1 MFKWPRAFASDE
13 RGSVIA
19 ETLIAFPIL
28 TLVTFGL
35 IEVGNIMWEREQMQA
50 GLRDAARY
58 WSRCRPATA
67 NFASTCS
74 EDYARNIAF
83 YGGPSSSDTLRVPG
97 WSDPSQITFTPA
109 KADLP
114 TNPAPDDLVVVS
126 GEVTYSRPGAMTLL
140 FGESFTIAHSVELR
154 HIGW

>member
-1 MFKWPRAFASDE
+1 MFEWKRAFMSDE
-13 RGSVIA
+13 RGSVLVEA
-19 ETLIAFPIL
+19 LLVFPVM

-35 IEVGNIMWEREQMQA
+35 LEVGNILWEREQMQA

-58 WSRCRPATA
+58 WSRCRPVTT

-83 YGGPSSSDTLRVPG
+83 FGGPNAGSALRVPG
-97 WSDPSQITFTPA
+97 WDDASEITFSPA

-126 GEVTYSRPGAMTLL
+126 GSVLYSGSAAFSLL
-140 FGESFTIAHSVELR
+140 FGDGLTISHSVELR